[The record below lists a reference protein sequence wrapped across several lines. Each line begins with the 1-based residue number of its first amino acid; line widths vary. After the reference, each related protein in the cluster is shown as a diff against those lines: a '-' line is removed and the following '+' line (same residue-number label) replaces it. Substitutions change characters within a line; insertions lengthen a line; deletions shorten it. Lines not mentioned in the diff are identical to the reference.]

1 MDKDGNFPISFKV
14 VINENSYSQIWYLD
28 SLGNGGAELYK
39 RVE

>member
-1 MDKDGNFPISFKV
+1 